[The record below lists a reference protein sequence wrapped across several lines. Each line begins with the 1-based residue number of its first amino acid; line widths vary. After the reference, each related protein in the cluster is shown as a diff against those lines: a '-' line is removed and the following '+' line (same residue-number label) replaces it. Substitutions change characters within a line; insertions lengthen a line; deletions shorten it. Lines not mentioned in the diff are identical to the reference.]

1 MMSSVTPN
9 MSPSRH
15 QIQQSHSGMV
25 SQCGSVVGSR
35 PSSSLSEER
44 SGSRA
49 SSRCSETLNVK
60 YNKGEIVTLRS
71 GVRKKYNGKQWRKLC
86 SKGDCMKESQRKGY
100 CSRHLSMYTKSTPT
114 AGGDPHSRPG
124 SRPPSILSSPLPSS
138 AFSSPSPSP
147 MAGTKTHPR
156 SQYNHKLIS
165 PAPLKFPPHPPAS
178 IREVQMMGSS
188 LIPPTS
194 TGQLNAGQMLDDQ
207 TQIAAETLIS
217 LSGMKAPNST
227 KIFSQS
233 NSTNIPAP
241 IISQVFAPIKT
252 QYNNIRPTH
261 ERW

>member
-1 MMSSVTPN
+1 
-9 MSPSRH
+9 
-15 QIQQSHSGMV
+15 
-25 SQCGSVVGSR
+25 
-35 PSSSLSEER
+35 
-44 SGSRA
+44 
-49 SSRCSETLNVK
+49 
-60 YNKGEIVTLRS
+60 
-71 GVRKKYNGKQWRKLC
+71 
-86 SKGDCMKESQRKGY
+86 MKESQRKGY

-217 LSGMKAPNST
+217 LCKY
-227 KIFSQS
+227 IF
-233 NSTNIPAP
+233 I
-241 IISQVFAPIKT
+241 
-252 QYNNIRPTH
+252 
-261 ERW
+261 